1 MTITE
6 TFLLALAL
14 VMGLPW
20 LVWRLLRTDNWAPL
34 VVVQIVAG
42 VLLGPGVLGVAL
54 PHVHDF
60 LFPPGVIAA
69 LNGIAWWAVMIFVWL
84 AGIELDL
91 HQAWVAR
98 RETWT
103 TAGLALVTP
112 LVLGALAAAHAAR
125 HTTARRLAYY
135 SAGGP
140 ASRARPRGNCSRGP
154 GKIHYRGS
162 LWKIFPGPR

>member
-1 MTITE
+1 LGQGAGAGRAAPLILPADKGERGMTITE

-54 PHVHDF
+54 PQVHDV
-60 LFPPGVIAA
+60 LFTPDVIAA

-91 HQAWVAR
+91 HHKKRCHVFSYWIAII
-98 RETWT
+98 EK
-103 TAGLALVTP
+103 
-112 LVLGALAAAHAAR
+112 H
-125 HTTARRLAYY
+125 
-135 SAGGP
+135 
-140 ASRARPRGNCSRGP
+140 
-154 GKIHYRGS
+154 
-162 LWKIFPGPR
+162 F